1 MSFYLPIA
9 EIQIN
14 ILLILFFGFVVGFM
28 SGLFGVGGGFL
39 MTPLLIFMGIP
50 PSTAVGT
57 EAVQILG
64 SSVSGAVAHGKR
76 KNIDFEIGAFLLVG
90 GVFGSTV
97 GVIVFNFLKESGNID
112 LIINILY
119 VIFLATIG
127 ILMLIE
133 STLSIFRKPNIKS
146 ERKKYKRTFLDYLP
160 MKFRFRHSKIYI
172 SIYLPISVGILVG
185 FLSALMGVGGGFIMV
200 PAMIY
205 LFRMSTVSAIGTSLF
220 QIVFVT
226 LNVSILQATYN
237 QSVDLILAIFL
248 LIGGVLGAQYGSKFT
263 SRFKGEQ
270 IRVLLAVIVM
280 IVCFKMGL
288 ELVSEPSINSRII
301 IQDTNDN

>member
-146 ERKKYKRTFLDYLP
+146 ERKKYKRTFLDYFP
-160 MKFRFRHSKIYI
+160 MKLRFRHSKIYI

>member
-76 KNIDFEIGAFLLVG
+76 KNIDFEIGAFLLIG

-133 STLSIFRKPNIKS
+133 STLSILRKPNIKS
-146 ERKKYKRTFLDYLP
+146 ERKKYTRTFLDYLP
-160 MKFRFRHSKIYI
+160 MKLRFRHSKIYL
-172 SIYLPISVGILVG
+172 SIYLPIAVGILVG

-288 ELVSEPSINSRII
+288 ELISEPSINSRII
-301 IQDTNDN
+301 IQDTSGN